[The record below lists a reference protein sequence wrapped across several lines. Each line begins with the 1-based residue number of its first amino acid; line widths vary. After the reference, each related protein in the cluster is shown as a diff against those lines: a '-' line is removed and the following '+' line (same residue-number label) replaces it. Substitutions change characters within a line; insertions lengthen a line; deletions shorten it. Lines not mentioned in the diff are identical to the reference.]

1 MDLIKMIKKKYKYY
15 WGKYEITKQ
24 EYNDYVGSIELIYKR
39 KGEKHAY
46 KRVGKVISG

>member
-1 MDLIKMIKKKYKYY
+1 MIKKKYKYY

-39 KGEKHAY
+39 KGEKHEDS
-46 KRVGKVISG
+46 RVRKIISG